1 MWNNIAKI
9 MEVNQTDICLILKVT
24 NPTNV
29 HPFRPISLCNT
40 IYKVL
45 SKIIVNRLKDLIYEI
60 IGPYQ
65 MGFIP
70 GRNIQESIVVAQK
83 MLHNMN

>member
-24 NPTNV
+24 NPTSV
-29 HPFRPISLCNT
+29 HPFRPICLCNT

-65 MGFIP
+65 MGFTP
-70 GRNIQESIVVAQK
+70 GRNIQENIVVAQK

>member
-9 MEVNQTDICLILKVT
+9 MEVNQTDICFILKVT
-24 NPTNV
+24 NPTSV

-70 GRNIQESIVVAQK
+70 GRNIQENIVVAQK